1 MIYNNYIEILFILYY
16 FFKNIFY
23 FILNNDKFLL
33 IKNFSNDLSSLNI
46 VYMKIFQ
53 SISINSSFFD
63 KKTQDYLIQY
73 TDKVPFNNSD
83 IDYDAI
89 KSLKQHMEIDESPIN
104 SGIFALVY
112 KGKYNDNDV
121 AIKILKKDIKNRVNN
136 CIDNL
141 KIIFYICNFIPKIK
155 NLNLYDFL
163 IQNKNNLINQ
173 TSFHNESKNLKNFK
187 ECVSE
192 NNNIIVPEIFDRFT
206 ETNIMVM
213 NYIEGRKFTE
223 LKKEEYNEYGK
234 LLLNIYFC
242 KNGICNYMHS
252 DLHVGNLLFLDN
264 KICILDFGLVIK
276 INDEYISLYFD
287 LLYSCIIDNDY
298 DFIYNNFSSFLS
310 KKIDL
315 YKISIDER
323 NFLKNSLHKSTKYV
337 FENKLDLIYL
347 FNEIDKII
355 KIYNVCINTNIYEII
370 FSYTFIFNTLNE
382 LLNKSTME
390 VFKSKFKK
398 IFDCIDLDIDSQ

>member
-1 MIYNNYIEILFILYY
+1 MIYNNYIEILYILFY

-23 FILNNDKFLL
+23 FIFNNDKFLL
-33 IKNFSNDLSSLNI
+33 IKNFSNDLSRLNI
-46 VYMKIFQ
+46 VYIKIFQ

-63 KKTQDYLIQY
+63 KKTQDYLIKY
-73 TDKVPFNNSD
+73 TDKVPFSYHD
-83 IDYDAI
+83 IDFEALKYI
-89 KSLKQHMEIDESPIN
+89 KQYIEIDEYPIN

-112 KGKYNDNDV
+112 KGKYNNKDV
-121 AIKILKKDIKNRVNN
+121 AIKILKNNIKDRLNN
-136 CIDNL
+136 CIANL
-141 KIIFYICNFIPKIK
+141 EILFYICNFIPKIR

-173 TSFHNESKNLKNFK
+173 TSFHIESKNLKNFK
-187 ECVSE
+187 ECVNE
-192 NNNIIVPEIFDRFT
+192 NNNIIIPDIVDRFT
-206 ETNIMVM
+206 QSNIMVM

-223 LKKEEYNEYGK
+223 LKQEEYNEYGK

-252 DLHVGNLLFLDN
+252 DLHVGNILFLDN

-276 INDEYISLYFD
+276 IDDEYISLYFD
-287 LLYSCIIDNDY
+287 LLHSCIIDEDY
-298 DFIYNNFSSFLS
+298 DFIYNNFNSFLS
-310 KKIDL
+310 KKLDL
-315 YKISIDER
+315 DKLRIDEK
-323 NFLKNSLHKSTKYV
+323 NFLKKSLHQSTKYV

-355 KIYNVCINTNIYEII
+355 KIYNVSININISEII

-382 LLNKSTME
+382 LLEKSSME
-390 VFKSKFKK
+390 VFKCEFKK
-398 IFDCIDLDIDSQ
+398 IFDYVDLDS